1 MKLPLDSYSL
11 RARFFPAVIVL
22 VPAVAAAAAWV
33 PLDSL
38 SWKTFASAGC
48 LAALASLLSHLARDL
63 GKRREPELFA
73 RWGGAPTIRFL
84 RHRDTTLP
92 EATRDRYRAKLG
104 TIVPSVALPSS
115 RSEKAKPDAA
125 DDVYRSCCD
134 WLREATRDRTR
145 FGLLFEENVGY
156 GFRRNLWAMKPVGVA
171 LSAAALVAAGFRI
184 WMSMSSDDPPTVES
198 IAAISIGAP
207 LLACWLL
214 RITPNWVKVTSEAY
228 ARQLLAAC
236 DVL

>member
-38 SWKTFASAGC
+38 SWKTLASVGC
-48 LAALASLLSHLARDL
+48 LAALASLLSHLARDI
-63 GKRREPELFA
+63 GKRREPKLFS
-73 RWGGAPTIRFL
+73 RWDGAPSVRFL

-92 EATRDRYRAKLG
+92 EATRDRYHAKLAMV
-104 TIVPSVALPSS
+104 VPSIALPSL
-115 RSEKAKPDAA
+115 RSEKAKPEAA

-134 WLREATRDRTR
+134 WLREATRDRAR

-156 GFRRNLWAMKPVGVA
+156 GFRRNLWGMKPVGIA
-171 LSAAALVAAGFRI
+171 LSVAALAASGFRI
-184 WMSMSSDDPPTVES
+184 WTSMAENEPLKVES
-198 IAAISIGAP
+198 LAAIALSAP

-214 RITPNWVKVTSEAY
+214 RITPNWVKVSSETY
-228 ARQLLAAC
+228 ARRLLSAC

>member
-1 MKLPLDSYSL
+1 MKLPLDTYSL

-38 SWKTFASAGC
+38 SWKTLASVGC

-63 GKRREPELFA
+63 GKRRESELFS
-73 RWGGAPTIRFL
+73 RWDGAPTIRFL

-92 EATRDRYRAKLG
+92 EPTRDRYHAKLA
-104 TIVPSVALPSS
+104 TLVPSLALPSS
-115 RSEKAKPDAA
+115 RSEKAKPEAA
-125 DDVYRSCCD
+125 DDVYRSYCD
-134 WLREATRDRTR
+134 WLREATRDRER

-156 GFRRNLWAMKPVGVA
+156 GFRRNLWAMKPVGIA
-171 LSAAALVAAGFRI
+171 LSLASLAVSGVRI
-184 WMSMSSDDPPTVES
+184 SMGMAENEAPAVES
-198 IAAISIGAP
+198 LAAIAISAP
-207 LLACWLL
+207 LLAWWLL
-214 RITPNWVKVTSEAY
+214 RITPNWVKVSSEAY

-236 DVL
+236 DAL

>member
-22 VPAVAAAAAWV
+22 APAVAAAAAWV

-38 SWKTFASAGC
+38 SWKTLASVGC

-63 GKRREPELFA
+63 GKRREAKLFA
-73 RWGGAPTIRFL
+73 RWDGAPTIRFL

-92 EATRDRYRAKLG
+92 EATRNRYHAKL
-104 TIVPSVALPSS
+104 TSVVPGVSIPSS
-115 RSEKAKPDAA
+115 RSEKAKPAAA
-125 DDVYRSCCD
+125 DEVYRSCCD
-134 WLREATRDRTR
+134 WLREATRDRSR
-145 FGLLFEENVGY
+145 FGLLFEENVSY
-156 GFRRNLWAMKPVGVA
+156 GFRRNLWGMKPVGTA
-171 LSAAALVAAGFRI
+171 LSITAIAATGLRI
-184 WMSMSSDDPPTVES
+184 WMTMNAGEAPTVEAL
-198 IAAISIGAP
+198 AAIALSAP
-207 LLACWLL
+207 LLAWWLL
-214 RITPNWVKVTSEAY
+214 RITPDWVKGSSEAY